1 MAFTPL
7 SASMPQLPRPL
18 SGSQGMGGGLTDP
31 EAPSGIPSI
40 PLDSQS
46 SVPSPPPMTP
56 NAVKNTDKGMDD
68 LYALDAKASFVS
80 KLMKKLAEI
89 PPEVASRAGIDPNLS
104 TQQAN
109 DSMGLPPGSNAAT
122 VTNGPNGQASAPS
135 NMGPL
140 SRGMRMAAN
149 TTPGIGNG

>member
-7 SASMPQLPRPL
+7 SASMPQPPRLLP
-18 SGSQGMGGGLTDP
+18 GSQGMGGGLTDP

-46 SVPSPPPMTP
+46 SVPSPPSMSP
-56 NAVKNTDKGMDD
+56 NALRNTDKGMDD
-68 LYALDAKASFVS
+68 LYALDAKASFVA
-80 KLMKKLAEI
+80 KLMKKLSSI
-89 PPEVASRAGIDPNLS
+89 PPEVANRAGIDPNFS

-109 DSMGLPPGSNAAT
+109 SDIGLPQGANAAT
-122 VTNGPNGQASAPS
+122 VTNGPNVQASAPP

-140 SRGMRMAAN
+140 SRGIRMAAN
-149 TTPGIGNG
+149 TTPGVGNG